1 MLLRRLVVAATII
14 TALLHCRI
22 CSRQRRLPR
31 PPPQHPTSVPFIR
44 KQPSTVATNPHN
56 CYHSPYKVIAAKFAD
71 TKQPGLMLLVLNQ
84 SYLLWN
90 AEICPSKPLCRVSPK
105 FQSRRSATELFTV
118 SRSALVLRLLHSIA
132 VSLLLHCHAM
142 LRARGV
148 PLDLCGAQLCRAPS
162 LVPGA
167 RPLLRRRLGGNC
179 TVASSSPCEPAIF
192 ITKSFNFSPSLR

>member
-1 MLLRRLVVAATII
+1 MLLGV
-14 TALLHCRI
+14 
-22 CSRQRRLPR
+22 
-31 PPPQHPTSVPFIR
+31 
-44 KQPSTVATNPHN
+44 
-56 CYHSPYKVIAAKFAD
+56 
-71 TKQPGLMLLVLNQ
+71 NQ

-148 PLDLCGAQLCRAPS
+148 PLDLCGPQLCRALS

-179 TVASSSPCEPAIF
+179 TVALASSSPCEPAIF
-192 ITKSFNFSPSLR
+192 ITKVSISRYLFAEILFIASAYDQWLMHRASTICWSKLDISTAASDSSAT

>member
-1 MLLRRLVVAATII
+1 
-14 TALLHCRI
+14 
-22 CSRQRRLPR
+22 
-31 PPPQHPTSVPFIR
+31 
-44 KQPSTVATNPHN
+44 
-56 CYHSPYKVIAAKFAD
+56 
-71 TKQPGLMLLVLNQ
+71 MLLVVNQ

-148 PLDLCGAQLCRAPS
+148 PLDLCGAQLCRALS

-179 TVASSSPCEPAIF
+179 TVADHPRVSRQSLLPKVSISRHLFAKILFIASAYDQWLMHRASTICWSKLDISTAASDSSA
-192 ITKSFNFSPSLR
+192 T

>member
-1 MLLRRLVVAATII
+1 MLLGV
-14 TALLHCRI
+14 
-22 CSRQRRLPR
+22 
-31 PPPQHPTSVPFIR
+31 
-44 KQPSTVATNPHN
+44 
-56 CYHSPYKVIAAKFAD
+56 
-71 TKQPGLMLLVLNQ
+71 NQ

-148 PLDLCGAQLCRAPS
+148 PLDLCAGS
-162 LVPGA
+162 HTVPH
-167 RPLLRRRLGGNC
+167 
-179 TVASSSPCEPAIF
+179 S
-192 ITKSFNFSPSLR
+192 K

>member
-1 MLLRRLVVAATII
+1 
-14 TALLHCRI
+14 
-22 CSRQRRLPR
+22 
-31 PPPQHPTSVPFIR
+31 
-44 KQPSTVATNPHN
+44 
-56 CYHSPYKVIAAKFAD
+56 
-71 TKQPGLMLLVLNQ
+71 MLLVVSQ

-148 PLDLCGAQLCRAPS
+148 PLDLCGPQLCRALS

-167 RPLLRRRLGGNC
+167 RPLLRRRFGGNC
-179 TVASSSPCEPAIF
+179 TVALASSSQRD
-192 ITKSFNFSPSLR
+192 SPSLLRLISIFHPQVFFSFTNMIFFRERQPVHCLCLVT